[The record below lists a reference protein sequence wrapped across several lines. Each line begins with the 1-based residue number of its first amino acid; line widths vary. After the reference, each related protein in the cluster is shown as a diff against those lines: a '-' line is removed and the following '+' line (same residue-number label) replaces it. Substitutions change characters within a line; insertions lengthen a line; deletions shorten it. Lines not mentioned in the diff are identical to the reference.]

1 MIKIRFSIIVPI
13 YNVQDWLNECL
24 ISIINQSYKDFEVI
38 LVDDGSTDSSGEI
51 AKTFAEGYSNFF
63 YFCKENGGLSD
74 ARNYGIN
81 KSKGDYLV
89 FVDSDDYLES
99 DCLKSIS
106 KTINQYPGIEV
117 VEYNAIVRSKDNLYK
132 LNFVYSQIDKP
143 IEGIRYMSENIKK
156 RCIFAPA
163 WLKCVNKKY
172 LIDNN
177 IYFKKGRIHEDELW
191 TPKLYINASKIIY
204 IDEALYNYRIRD
216 NSITTKKDKSKN
228 IEAIKLNCNELFN
241 YYEKKDLNK
250 NDKKVFYD
258 YLARLYMRR
267 WSFEGTNIKR
277 TRDDFLFLIKS
288 CKTMKTL
295 IKLLVFMINTNLY
308 KKIANSNNR

>member
-1 MIKIRFSIIVPI
+1 MIKIRFSIVVPI
-13 YNVQDWLNECL
+13 YNVQEWLNECL
-24 ISIINQSYKDFEVI
+24 ISIINQTYKDYEVI

-63 YFCKENGGLSD
+63 YFVKENGGLSD

-81 KSKGDYLV
+81 KSKGDYLI
-89 FVDSDDYLES
+89 FVDSDDYLELN
-99 DCLKSIS
+99 CLKLIS
-106 KTINQYPGIEV
+106 KTIDQYPGIEI
-117 VEYNAIVRSKDNLYK
+117 VEYNATVRSKDNLHK
-132 LNFVYSQIDKP
+132 LNFVYSQTDKP

-177 IYFKKGRIHEDELW
+177 IYFKKDRIHEDELW

-204 IDEALYNYRIRD
+204 VDETLYNYRIRD

-241 YYEKKDLNK
+241 YYKKMNLK
-250 NDKKVFYD
+250 KSDKRVLYD
-258 YLARLYMRR
+258 YLARQYMRR
-267 WSFEGTNIKR
+267 WSFEGININKSKE
-277 TRDDFLFLIKS
+277 DYIFLIKTS
-288 CKTMKTL
+288 KTLKTL
-295 IKLLVFMINTNLY
+295 IKLLIFTTDIKLY
-308 KKIANSNNR
+308 KRIANKKF